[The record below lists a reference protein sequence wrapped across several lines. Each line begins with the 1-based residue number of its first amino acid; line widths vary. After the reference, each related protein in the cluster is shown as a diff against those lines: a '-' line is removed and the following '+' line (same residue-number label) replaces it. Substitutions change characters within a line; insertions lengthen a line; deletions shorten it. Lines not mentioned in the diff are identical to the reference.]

1 MRHTVAGTC
10 AVLLVFLISAPHA
23 RAQSAFLSAGGT
35 VVGPTDVCLS
45 MNGGVGLLFHLIP
58 DARVLPSDPVPVPA
72 PLVPPDYIW
81 TPTTI
86 TLPIPEVPPK
96 IGDQVLGLV
105 YPGFAQS
112 LCIIQFLR
120 FGALTKGGWQFYYMG
135 VTSPV
140 PALPVSPANI
150 LSNLLSS

>member
-1 MRHTVAGTC
+1 MKVYARYITVLSLLG
-10 AVLLVFLISAPHA
+10 VLAAPISA
-23 RAQSAFLSAGGT
+23 SAAAMPSFLSAGGR

-58 DARVLPSDPVPVPA
+58 DARTV

-86 TLPIPEVPPK
+86 TLPIPGKPPV
-96 IGDQVLGLV
+96 IGQQVLGLV

-112 LCIIQFLR
+112 LCIIR
-120 FGALTKGGWQFYYMG
+120 FFRGGFDAKGGWQFYYMG
-135 VTSPV
+135 VGGLGGGGTAP
-140 PALPVSPANI
+140 
-150 LSNLLSS
+150 